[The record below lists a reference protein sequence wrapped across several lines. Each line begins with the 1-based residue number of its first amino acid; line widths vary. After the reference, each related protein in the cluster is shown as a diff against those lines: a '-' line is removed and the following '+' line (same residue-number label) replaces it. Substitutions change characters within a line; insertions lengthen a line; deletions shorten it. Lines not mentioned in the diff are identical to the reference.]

1 MRKIICGFMALF
13 LLSAM
18 GCYSINVDA
27 NIPEGVV
34 SQSPRVD
41 SSKVPKPKT
50 MTECQDELYRAYA
63 RIQSLE
69 RKVNNL
75 EADKRELKGKV
86 SGLEKRLDRYE
97 D

>member
-1 MRKIICGFMALF
+1 MRWIIVNLVVLF
-13 LLSAM
+13 LLPTL

-34 SQSPRVD
+34 SSSPRVD
-41 SSKVPKPKT
+41 SSKVPRPQT
-50 MTECQDELYRAYA
+50 LSEAQEEINLAYA

-69 RKVNNL
+69 RKVRNL
-75 EADKRELKGKV
+75 EGDKSELKRKV
-86 SGLEKRLDRYE
+86 SALEKRLDRYE

>member
-1 MRKIICGFMALF
+1 MRTIICGFMALF
-13 LLSAM
+13 LLLTL
-18 GCYSINVDA
+18 GCYNINVDA

-41 SSKVPKPKT
+41 SSKVPKPKN

-75 EADKRELKGKV
+75 EADKRGLKAKV
-86 SGLEKRLDRYE
+86 STLEKRLDRYE